1 MQRRSLLE
9 DRRERIHDAYGRAI
23 GRHRD
28 ELITPALV
36 LDVVAA
42 QRNIDQMAATVR
54 GLPAELRPHVKAHK
68 SPDLALRQVAAG
80 AIGMSA
86 ATIWEA
92 LVMAEAGLSD
102 LFLVNQIVDPDK
114 IGLAAVLARTTTL
127 RVAIDDFDN
136 ARVLSAA
143 AVDAGSTIGVM
154 IEVDTGMH
162 RAGVSSADAAVSL
175 ARRVSMLAGLRIDG
189 LTGYEGHCSLT
200 PDTRKRRTQQRAA
213 MAMFVEVA
221 DAVAAAGVPVPVLS
235 AGGTATWAW
244 TAANP
249 RISEIQAGTYV
260 LMDGEYA
267 GMAPTFEHAISVQAT
282 VISRA
287 GGRLVIDA
295 GSKSIGDGMQARI
308 VGSSLTPLQF
318 DEEHGIFDASAG
330 SPRQVGDRVRVIP
343 GYAPATVNLFDAYH
357 VVEDDHV
364 VDVWPI
370 VPRGP
375 GHSGLDEPQAS
386 RR

>member
-221 DAVAAAGVPVPVLS
+221 DAVAAAGVPVLVLS

-330 SPRQVGDRVRVIP
+330 SPVKW
-343 GYAPATVNLFDAYH
+343 ATVSA
-357 VVEDDHV
+357 
-364 VDVWPI
+364 
-370 VPRGP
+370 
-375 GHSGLDEPQAS
+375 
-386 RR
+386 